1 MRRFKDI
8 MQKVFFGWMAG
19 VMLVSSFLF
28 IPQSAHAQLT
38 TLNPDLVPFETK
50 DEIEEAIQKPL
61 AVALIQILLNLIS
74 FVANRLAYDA
84 AIAIASGGKGQSA
97 NFEYRTIEEY
107 GQDLWGDILGES
119 IGQLS
124 QGLDIVG
131 IEYNVCA
138 PTNPLQTLNLQLGL
152 AQAASRPE
160 PTCSFREI
168 QSNWE
173 GFVASVAEDSDP
185 NVLFE
190 EFVAA
195 HGRGQTELGATL
207 TILTNTYAEAFHQ
220 DEVKTAE
227 LLQNERFK
235 DVEDFISGNV
245 QTPASVLQSQFQNK
259 LDEAQGNQ
267 TEALQGALFGN
278 EGALL
283 QIGVSAG
290 SVFLNTLL
298 SQLTNKIYT
307 GLFEPPTTGGV
318 FNPDF
323 INIRGRERARET
335 FKGLLTTPIQ
345 TLDQYN
351 VINQFV
357 TCPGGASR
365 GPNNCVMDTSFA
377 AAIARAEAGEAMT
390 VQDAI
395 DAGLLKGDWPLI
407 SDQDP
412 ARNQDPFCYTYGY
425 CYSNLVKMRIARVI
439 PVGFEL
445 AAQKSGTGNLPVVTL
460 QQAVDGFNDCNFDN
474 PDQLL
479 DANHPFC
486 HLIDPN
492 WVVKYPETQ
501 CRAQVYGQTLVAENA
516 DVRAQTCVD
525 TPSCIA
531 EDENG
536 NCVGGYGYCT
546 RERNVWRFDGDV
558 CPAQYASCT
567 TLTSRTGDR
576 DSFLT
581 NTVDFADCDA
591 DNAGCRW
598 YRTEQTFND
607 NATPADPSDDFFE
620 WVDTAPSTAFDV
632 SSVRTYMNAN
642 VQVCDAGDAGC
653 TELMRASVSP
663 LNPVINASFENDAD
677 QNNVP
682 DFWDVDANVEYRIT
696 GADSAFGTDAVLVP
710 QSESVDTTHPIQLG
724 PNQFVTV
731 SMYARADDTP
741 TSEVEMTLSFTD
753 GTGATVVP
761 TVSLNSTGNCTA
773 SSLNITGDREV
784 ENTYERISCTFTTPA
799 FSTWMSIAINSL
811 ADNTL
816 VDGVQVD
823 EQEVTT
829 DFRVGYGASSQSI
842 NMRVAPSYL
851 GCTGDASDPTECSNY
866 APVCAPT
873 EVGCT
878 AYTPTNGDPTVP
890 GIINETNL
898 CPTECVGYDT
908 YRQLETNFSQD
919 VFPVY
924 FIADSAD
931 VCTADAAGCAE
942 FTNLDALNEGGET
955 LAYFTDVRVCQEVAE
970 AGGTDA
976 VYYTWEGSDAEGFQ
990 LRTWTLK
997 QSNVGDAPC
1006 TSFDAASGSC
1016 TDTGV
1021 GAPAGCSTHADIF
1034 LDPDCRE
1041 FYDEDGDIHY
1051 RYYSDTITV
1060 DDACSPFR
1068 KTVSNATDCSTSG
1081 GVWNPSA
1088 GNCTYNIMASES
1100 TECRA
1105 ADNGCRGYTGNTGNN
1120 TRIVVQEFFEDGNL
1134 NAWPGLPA
1142 AATYSNESVAAG
1154 GHSMELGTTTA
1165 AVFGTETVGEVQEGF
1180 SYIVS
1185 FWAKGSAEIDVY
1197 FEDALGD
1204 EAFFVEDLALTAGW
1218 QEYTYGPIDPVLANS
1233 TIDVETA
1240 ALTFNKNAVAT
1251 NAFIDNVT
1259 LREIQDTA
1267 FLIEN
1272 SWVTPSTCDQTPDG
1286 VPAPQ
1291 FFLGCQEYNTHR
1303 GDRVNL
1309 TGFASICREQA
1320 IGCEAFYDTQHSDSP
1335 YPQAF
1340 NLTCDLGSVASG
1352 LTPCLFNGEEVCTVL
1367 DQQSTCT
1374 FTYEGLDMPT
1384 TLSTAV
1390 TEDSEVVTRDEKV
1403 YLVDLPQYRCAAEA
1417 DGCSLYGVPEFSLDN
1432 SSVEAFT
1439 TAALINNPDSYSQT
1453 LCEQGDLFCEAYS
1466 TDDGSVFYFKDPN
1479 NQKCAYSSGVTI
1491 EGTQY
1496 AGWFRDGTNEPCY
1509 YDDLN
1514 ANGVFDA
1521 ASELTSSYL
1530 IGGTEF
1536 GIWRNG
1542 DGVDYDGWVGTCP
1555 AEQHSCSEFVDVID
1569 TADNL
1574 YPNGRP
1580 YYYLNNEQIDPAE
1593 DSPTETCDGL
1603 ISQEEGCVGFNN
1615 NATPF
1620 TTFNTSASYIK
1631 SWHADE
1637 LVNADEPFTPVDPID
1652 CSTTGGGLFTLA
1664 DGTTVDLCLSEC
1676 AYPGLI
1682 GFDSGEPVEELL
1694 LGGACIT
1701 DNDCGTITD
1710 DFGNDVQGTCIDHR
1724 GINTPVSICLNAE
1737 NSGELCLS
1745 DADCTGTNATCEDV
1759 SDDSLA
1765 ENGAL
1770 GQVNDANTILK
1781 VRRDRQCSE
1790 WLACDSQLTAW
1801 DQDQGKYVSVCN
1813 SVSLCNEFS
1822 TLGSQ
1827 AFCSNWVDEPIR
1839 LLDEVEYANRDVTW
1853 YGAEFSGYS
1862 VPDQFGVQDY
1872 NQLNINPTDWCVNT
1886 LNEVINTF
1894 GAATEFNAEAG
1905 TWDNGLPAGCTLDV
1919 DCDPLS
1925 TGATCLDAAEDY
1937 RLSVVHGPCATG
1949 TANGASCSVGQCSD
1963 TGLACAEDADCGTA
1977 SGVFCDLSPSITRD
1991 GQCFNGICASGVD
2004 EGPLLAAQR
2013 QECRGYPEENAPFP
2027 NEIVS
2032 EWTSQGV
2039 VEEEERPTS
2048 FRPGFNN
2055 ARYCA
2060 LGEVCD
2066 CSYEAVEYAS
2076 GTRTLYLEHNNGDE
2090 ALSGICSGGEF
2101 EGLECGGD
2109 VDCQNA
2115 SGSGGGVCQFKS
2127 GQNTFVGWNGFC
2139 IQHDL
2144 SININASQDKQ
2155 ACLLWLPVDQLE
2167 GGTDLYNK
2175 FTEAGFS
2182 IANTAYC
2189 TDTRLFVDIGVTGAY
2204 DNDGD
2209 GVYDGINPACAAS
2222 FDEAVTELGAAPTG
2236 FIDPLGA
2243 LISAAIIGDTIGAM
2257 EYPGEPQSAPLSCED
2272 DEFDA
2277 CWNSVMCPKNHFAI
2291 IGGCKA
2297 DGNVCQDAAGPDG
2310 EARDDCPY
2318 FCVPYGS
2325 RYETDTDEGD
2335 TGELC
2340 QPPASVTSTFT
2351 VPINSGTAEIGLA
2364 EPLHSIS
2371 SWLGDDLDPAQE
2383 KEFQAY
2389 GYLVNNTDFMDMKT
2403 QYSSCRV
2410 RGFEWKEN
2418 DPADNTYLPAWPQS
2432 TIWSTG
2438 LSHESWQFYLGCKE
2452 LAYTSVEVGYGAN
2465 LAEFGNAAYTNRVLT
2480 PNADPTKQYTLNE
2493 VGFPETL
2500 GHTRTTT
2507 PEYIG
2512 QNLTSYEL
2520 TGDSVRSINDASQD
2534 DVIPTPVLA
2543 CNNGPTL
2550 VTATQLAVDG
2560 GSCTYPIGTDPTST
2574 ARSFDDALYSL
2585 PVGITGGADESCE
2598 TDQDCGAP
2606 VNAPTCEYGV
2616 SAWAC
2621 FVGCGEAALDA
2632 NDHSVSSYTSPWDV
2646 SDGDAFCGAMDLG
2659 SCIPHPD
2666 PGGWGSQDYVCEK
2679 YYGHP
2684 SSSVVGEASEEDALG
2699 RSQYVCDWSN
2709 ASFFDLTSWYA
2720 SFPSGNPDSV
2730 FGSIDHQCDGAGGG
2744 DAPCD
2749 TNSDCGGSNSAMC
2762 LGSICSYGTGPV
2774 SDVIPELAATSTQAQ
2789 AVDRL
2794 MQFFARVYAF
2804 YDFEDDSDEVDSRDT
2819 GSTGNLADS
2828 GDTGIYIEDQ
2838 GGYSNF
2844 PGFIGIDD
2852 TSTGDSN
2859 GTIPNDGTPTAP
2871 QVAGVTN
2878 NCINDNCVEGTPGR
2892 FSVNGSEGRVWNA
2905 LSSFLANVEFFAYP
2919 DQNQFPL
2926 RKVIVDW
2933 GDGVDVTWSGLS
2945 SNPQAELWGRG
2956 SETGSTAN
2964 DNYYKARRGLNSQQQ
2979 QICSPPDAD
2988 VEWGRTPDSCQE
3000 GAFQFQHHYRCTP
3013 GMFAWL
3019 NAAGRSCI
3027 RAPGTNTILNS
3038 PCTDGVQ
3045 CIFQPRVY
3053 MQDNWG
3059 YCTGVCDG
3067 TDCDPEASECDFE
3080 ALPIILPPNPDDLD
3094 NPWVNWDGTIEVTPS

>member
-1 MRRFKDI
+1 MRQFKDI

-97 NFEYRTIEEY
+97 NFEYRSIEEY

-152 AQAASRPE
+152 ANAASRPE

-173 GFVASVAEDSDP
+173 GFTASLAEESNP

-390 VQDAI
+390 IQDAI

-492 WVVKYPETQ
+492 WVIKYPETQ

-576 DSFLT
+576 NSFLT

-607 NATPADPSDDFFE
+607 NATPADPTDDFFE
-620 WVDTAPSTAFDV
+620 WVDTAPSAAFDV

-642 VQVCDAGDAGC
+642 VQECDAGDAGC

-677 QNNVP
+677 QDNVP
-682 DFWDVDANVEYRIT
+682 DFWDVGTNVEYRIT

-710 QSESVDTTHPIQLG
+710 QSESVDTKHPIQLG

-753 GTGATVVP
+753 GTGATTVP
-761 TVSLNSTGNCTA
+761 TVALNSTGNCAA

-784 ENTYERISCTFTTPA
+784 EDTYERISCTFTTPA
-799 FSTWMSIAINSL
+799 FNTWMSIAINSL
-811 ADNTL
+811 ADDTL

-851 GCTGDASDPTECSNY
+851 GCTGDASDPAECGNY

-1006 TSFDAASGSC
+1006 TSFDAASGAC

-1068 KTVSNATDCSTSG
+1068 KTVSSATDCSTSG
-1081 GVWNPSA
+1081 GVWNASA

-1100 TECRA
+1100 AECRA

-1165 AVFGTETVGEVQEGF
+1165 AASGADTVGEVQTGF

-1185 FWAKGSAEIDVY
+1185 FWAKGGAEIDVF

-1218 QEYTYGPIDPVLANS
+1218 QEYTFGPIDPVLANS

-1240 ALTFNKNAVAT
+1240 ALTFNKNVVAT

-1335 YPQAF
+1335 YAQAF
-1340 NLTCDLGSVASG
+1340 NLTCELGAVASG

-1367 DQQSTCT
+1367 DQQSSCT
-1374 FTYEGLDMPT
+1374 FTYDGLDMPA
-1384 TLSTAV
+1384 TLSTVV

-1432 SSVEAFT
+1432 SSVESFT
-1439 TAALINNPDSYSQT
+1439 SAALINDPDSYGQT

-1479 NQKCAYSSGVTI
+1479 NQKCEYSSGVTI

-1496 AGWFRDGTNEPCY
+1496 AGWFRDGTSEPCY

-1514 ANGVFDA
+1514 TNGVFDA

-1542 DGVDYDGWVGTCP
+1542 DGADYDGWVGVCP

-1631 SWHADE
+1631 SWHADD
-1637 LVNADEPFTPVDPID
+1637 LVNADEPFTPVDPVD
-1652 CSTTGGGLFTLA
+1652 CSVTGGGLFTLA

-1676 AYPGLI
+1676 AYAGLI

-1737 NSGELCLS
+1737 NSGELCAS
-1745 DADCTGTNATCEDV
+1745 DVDCIGTTATCEDV

-1765 ENGAL
+1765 DNGAL

-1790 WLACDSQLTAW
+1790 WLACDSQYTTW
-1801 DQDQGKYVSVCN
+1801 DDDRGQYINVCN
-1813 SVSLCNEFS
+1813 SVSLCNEYS
-1822 TLGSQ
+1822 TVGSQ
-1827 AFCSNWVDEPIR
+1827 EFCSNWVTQPAAQLTE
-1839 LLDEVEYANRDVTW
+1839 ESYALRDVTW
-1853 YGAEFSGYS
+1853 YGSEYAGYS
-1862 VPDQFGVQDY
+1862 IPNQYAIQDY
-1872 NQLNINPTDWCVNT
+1872 TQINLNPERWCEYQGDVLNSVGEATTYNQITGGWS
-1886 LNEVINTF
+1886 
-1894 GAATEFNAEAG
+1894 
-1905 TWDNGLPAGCTLDV
+1905 NGLPSVCTTAG
-1919 DCDPLS
+1919 DCEAFDPDL
-1925 TGATCLDAAEDY
+1925 TDALEVTCPTADLDY
-1937 RLSVVHGPCATG
+1937 RLAVDLGACADG
-1949 TANGASCSVGQCSD
+1949 TPNGVSCTIGVCSN
-1963 TGLACAEDADCGTA
+1963 TGLSCAEDSDCGT
-1977 SGVFCDLSPSITRD
+1977 GNTCNLSPLVATS
-1991 GQCFNGICASGVD
+1991 GQCFNGSCAT
-2004 EGPLLAAQR
+2004 GPDGEDILLAQR

-2027 NEIVS
+2027 NE
-2032 EWTSQGV
+2032 V
-2039 VEEEERPTS
+2039 VQDWRDPADDPAYPGLASDYSSYELRPTA
-2048 FRPGFNN
+2048 FRPGFSNSQ
-2055 ARYCA
+2055 YCA
-2060 LGEVCD
+2060 NGEICD
-2066 CSYEAVEYAS
+2066 CSYTTATY
-2076 GTRTLYLEHNNGDE
+2076 GGRNLHLEFESSKAPAGV
-2090 ALSGICSGGEF
+2090 CSGGPY
-2101 EGLECGGD
+2101 EGIGCTIDAECRLD
-2109 VDCQNA
+2109 PAQP
-2115 SGSGGGVCQFKS
+2115 SGAGVCQFKVE
-2127 GQNTFVGWNGFC
+2127 QNDYVGWPGFC
-2139 IQHDL
+2139 VQHDL
-2144 SININASQDKQ
+2144 SVTINANQDKN
-2155 ACLLWLPVDQLE
+2155 ACLLWLPVDQLA
-2167 GGTDLYNK
+2167 GSTDLYGK
-2175 FTEAGFS
+2175 QTEAGFT

-2189 TDTRLFVDIGVTGAY
+2189 TDTELFVDLYTSGVNWRLGDDPGSVPDLNSTICAESLRGPANNTG
-2204 DNDGD
+2204 NG
-2209 GVYDGINPACAAS
+2209 
-2222 FDEAVTELGAAPTG
+2222 
-2236 FIDPLGA
+2236 
-2243 LISAAIIGDTIGAM
+2243 
-2257 EYPGEPQSAPLSCED
+2257 
-2272 DEFDA
+2272 
-2277 CWNSVMCPKNHFAI
+2277 
-2291 IGGCKA
+2291 A
-2297 DGNVCQDAAGPDG
+2297 DGACNAGEWDNCWTNAYCPSGYYSLVGTCDDWG
-2310 EARDDCPY
+2310 EEDTLRSCRLDSNIDDDCPY
-2318 FCVPYGS
+2318 ICVPVGAKNQINDSVFDIGQECDPTQVGALHRGDNKWTVAALSDVINDFRGCVRQGIRWYTPEQLTEINDSITNFQDEVLNFYQPLLEEVYSLNAPYVQTTPAADYTRELEHTYG
-2325 RYETDTDEGD
+2325 R
-2335 TGELC
+2335 
-2340 QPPASVTSTFT
+2340 
-2351 VPINSGTAEIGLA
+2351 
-2364 EPLHSIS
+2364 
-2371 SWLGDDLDPAQE
+2371 QE
-2383 KEFQAY
+2383 
-2389 GYLVNNTDFMDMKT
+2389 
-2403 QYSSCRV
+2403 
-2410 RGFEWKEN
+2410 
-2418 DPADNTYLPAWPQS
+2418 
-2432 TIWSTG
+2432 
-2438 LSHESWQFYLGCKE
+2438 FYLGCQ
-2452 LAYTSVEVGYGAN
+2452 EVVFASAEEGFEGGAGTT
-2465 LAEFGNAAYTNRVLT
+2465 GNAAFTNRILAPLEDAARFIT
-2480 PNADPTKQYTLNE
+2480 QGAIGIRGNAQVNPAGRVKPTLE
-2493 VGFPETL
+2493 VINDAPTQL
-2500 GHTRTTT
+2500 GHTSFADGNSVIPVMSCYDPNTGQVT
-2507 PEYIG
+2507 PAELAGICPAGSAIWDYPNG
-2512 QNLTSYEL
+2512 GENFALSYEPYAFQPPTNTL
-2520 TGDSVRSINDASQD
+2520 DENDCSSYQECNNNNSPTCSASTTSGYGCYQVCAGEVAVYSFLAAYDTDGDGIVNTTEGTALCASNSATGNGCEQAFGLLDPFTGASYTEPSDEYDTGVCTGFIGSQYGNSGDFLSGSGAAACSDTDVAGEINSINETYAARRCVGTGGGSRACSVDSHCVANLCDTINGCYPQYGNYDLDFHVPSPD
-2534 DVIPTPVLA
+2534 PTT
-2543 CNNGPTL
+2543 NNGP
-2550 VTATQLAVDG
+2550 G
-2560 GSCTYPIGTDPTST
+2560 
-2574 ARSFDDALYSL
+2574 F
-2585 PVGITGGADESCE
+2585 
-2598 TDQDCGAP
+2598 
-2606 VNAPTCEYGV
+2606 
-2616 SAWAC
+2616 
-2621 FVGCGEAALDA
+2621 ALDIL
-2632 NDHSVSSYTSPWDV
+2632 S
-2646 SDGDAFCGAMDLG
+2646 
-2659 SCIPHPD
+2659 
-2666 PGGWGSQDYVCEK
+2666 
-2679 YYGHP
+2679 
-2684 SSSVVGEASEEDALG
+2684 
-2699 RSQYVCDWSN
+2699 
-2709 ASFFDLTSWYA
+2709 
-2720 SFPSGNPDSV
+2720 
-2730 FGSIDHQCDGAGGG
+2730 
-2744 DAPCD
+2744 
-2749 TNSDCGGSNSAMC
+2749 
-2762 LGSICSYGTGPV
+2762 
-2774 SDVIPELAATSTQAQ
+2774 
-2789 AVDRL
+2789 
-2794 MQFFARVYAF
+2794 QFFARVFTRWTFDDGQVDPTYA
-2804 YDFEDDSDEVDSRDT
+2804 SDAYSQADGGYTRTNNFFD
-2819 GSTGNLADS
+2819 LATDQSSSDVRVS
-2828 GDTGIYIEDQ
+2828 GD
-2838 GGYSNF
+2838 
-2844 PGFIGIDD
+2844 GFNSSPPLEG
-2852 TSTGDSN
+2852 
-2859 GTIPNDGTPTAP
+2859 NDGVPTAP
-2871 QVAGVTN
+2871 VVLPVTDV
-2878 NCINDNCVEGTPGR
+2878 CEGDTCREGEPGR
-2892 FSVNGSEGRVWNA
+2892 FSVNGSDGRVFDTVGT
-2905 LSSFLANVEFFAYP
+2905 FLANLEFFAYTDP
-2919 DQNQFPL
+2919 NQYPL
-2926 RKVIVDW
+2926 RNVIVDW
-2933 GDGVDVTWSGLS
+2933 GDGLDTSWPIFSLPSGFS
-2945 SNPQAELWGRG
+2945 PEEDLWGRG
-2956 SETGSTAN
+2956 SQTGSETD
-2964 DNYYKARRGLNSQQQ
+2964 DNYYKARRGLDANTGEL
-2979 QICSPPDAD
+2979 ICGPTAT
-2988 VEWGRTPDSCQE
+2988 EWGTTQESCSTRP
-3000 GAFQFQHHYRCTP
+3000 FQFQHHYRCTT
-3013 GMFAWL
+3013 GFFNYL
-3019 NAAGRSCI
+3019 QNEGRFCTYVE
-3027 RAPGTNTILNS
+3027 GTNILINS
-3038 PCTDGVQ
+3038 PCTDGAQ
-3045 CIFQPRVY
+3045 CVFQPRVHVR
-3053 MQDNWG
+3053 DNWD
-3059 YCTGVCDG
+3059 YCTGVCEGGLDG
-3067 TDCDPEASECDFE
+3067 SSKCHSSLTFGECNYA
-3080 ALPIILPPNPDDLD
+3080 ALPTVEVVNGPGQADNDPYI
-3094 NPWVNWDGTIEVTPS
+3094 NPWVNWSGTIEVTPN